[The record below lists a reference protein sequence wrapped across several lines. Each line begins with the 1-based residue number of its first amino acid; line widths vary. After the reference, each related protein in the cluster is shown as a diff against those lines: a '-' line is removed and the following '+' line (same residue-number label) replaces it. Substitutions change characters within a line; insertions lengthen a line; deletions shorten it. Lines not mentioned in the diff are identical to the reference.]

1 MTGVGRAARAVYR
14 DLLGP
19 AMKIL
24 VILLVLFLVLGGGG
38 AAVWWF
44 LLRDA
49 PEGEQ
54 TEVAEADATALISRV
69 RVIRLDPI
77 ILPVLREGQV
87 TLHVTAVVV
96 IELTGSLKSAAMRD
110 IAEPLRDVML
120 SALYGI
126 YSVRYVQERG
136 YNIPVVR
143 ERLILAAERVLGE
156 GAVKTVRLQDITKR
170 VLNAG

>member
-1 MTGVGRAARAVYR
+1 
-14 DLLGP
+14 
-19 AMKIL
+19 MKKL
-24 VILLVLFLVLGGGG
+24 VILLVVFLVIGGGG
-38 AAVWWF
+38 GAVWWF
-44 LLRDA
+44 LLREA

-54 TEVAEADATALISRV
+54 VEVAEADATALISMV

-96 IELTGSLKSAAMRD
+96 IELTGSLEREAMREF
-110 IAEPLRDVML
+110 AEPLRDTML

-136 YNIPVVR
+136 YDIPVVR
-143 ERLILAAERVLGE
+143 ERLILAAERVLGA
-156 GAVKTVRLQDITKR
+156 GTVKMVRLQDISKR
-170 VLNAG
+170 VPDSG